1 MTTAPLSS
9 RQEANMQ
16 RMFAMPFADL
26 YPLYVTKVLK
36 KNRTETELRSVISWL
51 TGYDDNGI
59 DRCISSSL
67 SLSEFFA
74 NAQLNPD
81 VALITGS
88 VCGVKVQEVQDP
100 LMRSIRYMDK
110 LVDELAQGKSL
121 AKIMRTLR

>member
-1 MTTAPLSS
+1 
-9 RQEANMQ
+9 MQ